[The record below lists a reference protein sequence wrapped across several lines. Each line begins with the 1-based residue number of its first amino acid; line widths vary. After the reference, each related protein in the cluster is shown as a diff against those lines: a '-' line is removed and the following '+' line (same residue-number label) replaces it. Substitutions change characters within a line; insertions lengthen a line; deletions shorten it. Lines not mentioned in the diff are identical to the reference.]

1 METPHHRKIE
11 LQSPADLSY
20 LYTNTVAL
28 SRQKLDLHFPPS
40 ARPNASTSTN
50 TNTKPSNA
58 SSSRPGP
65 DTDPDDADSDPMKAH
80 VRALVDEFIHKTF
93 LTAAPSISINGLSP
107 ADAAASNSDGNAND
121 AADPLSF
128 LHVREAVEYEPYDT
142 ELAARVAGLYAQLES
157 LTTTVAQLRR
167 DAPGKAAG
175 QYAEAL
181 RGVLEEDDEEE
192 MGLEGDGQGSGGG
205 GQGDVDMKDVDGGD
219 GESTQLQRDA
229 QRQGRRNK
237 REDFTLHVPFGNTE
251 GAKRRWMEGG
261 VGDVYA
267 EALRTLLRLQG
278 ETAGLGDV
286 HDGGDGDDGGN
297 EDGDGHESSGRR
309 GLATTVGK
317 VERAQRAA
325 EVVEHL

>member
-1 METPHHRKIE
+1 METPHRKIE

-40 ARPNASTSTN
+40 ARPNS
-50 TNTKPSNA
+50 A
-58 SSSRPGP
+58 SSNPNA
-65 DTDPDDADSDPMKAH
+65 DADHDSDADPMKSH

-107 ADAAASNSDGNAND
+107 ADAAAAASNDDSNSNTGD

-181 RGVLEEDDEEE
+181 RGVLEEEEGEEE
-192 MGLEGDGQGSGGG
+192 VGLEGDVGGDDF
-205 GQGDVDMKDVDGGD
+205 GDVDMKDVVGGD
-219 GESTQLQRDA
+219 SEPTQLQRDA
-229 QRQGRRNK
+229 QRHGHRNRK
-237 REDFTLHVPFGNTE
+237 EDSTLHVPFGSTE
-251 GAKRRWMEGG
+251 GARRRWMDGG
-261 VGDVYA
+261 VEDVYA

-278 ETAGLGDV
+278 EAVGVGDV
-286 HDGGDGDDGGN
+286 HDGGNEGGDDS
-297 EDGDGHESSGRR
+297 DGQR
-309 GLATTVGK
+309 GLATTAGK

-325 EVVEHL
+325 EVVENL

>member
-20 LYTNTVAL
+20 LYTNTIAL

-40 ARPNASTSTN
+40 ARPNASTTTN
-50 TNTKPSNA
+50 PSNA
-58 SSSRPGP
+58 SSSSNP
-65 DTDPDDADSDPMKAH
+65 DADDPMKSH

-93 LTAAPSISINGLSP
+93 LTAAPSISINGLSL
-107 ADAAASNSDGNAND
+107 AEAAAGNSNNNSNSNTNG

-181 RGVLEEDDEEE
+181 RGVLEEEEE
-192 MGLEGDGQGSGGG
+192 EEEEELEEEVGLEGDGEGGG
-205 GQGDVDMKDVDGGD
+205 GLGDVDMKDVDGGD
-219 GESTQLQRDA
+219 AQPTQLQRDA
-229 QRQGRRNK
+229 QRQSRGNR
-237 REDFTLHVPFGNTE
+237 REDFTLHVPFGRTA
-251 GAKRRWMEGG
+251 GAKRRWMDGG

-278 ETAGLGDV
+278 EVAGVGGV
-286 HDGGDGDDGGN
+286 HDGGN
-297 EDGDGHESSGRR
+297 EDGDDSDGQR

-325 EVVEHL
+325 EVVENL